1 MSTLH
6 CTRSPIRILRE
17 PLRRIGFW
25 TDQSLE
31 YQSQLF
37 TFVDH
42 SSISNAKL
50 LEKAWVTEVTKSL
63 MWQLQISR
71 NHIQLLAVVFS
82 KNWGAAIKWSTY
94 LELPSYET
102 SLMSWSPSTPIRSHS
117 LIVQSSSP
125 FCCSVFFE
133 KWLWWV
139 TSKLKFWSKKK
150 RLSFFISFLALLLL
164 SHHYFTYNC
173 WLDGLRLL
181 HWLPRIVKYLLLVL
195 WIQFARESVFGTR
208 EVSPTLLNF
217 LRQNRSNPIRVYSKN
232 EGTFRATFSRE
243 SIICQYSWKYSNLL
257 EQCET

>member
-1 MSTLH
+1 MINLSWATIIRDFTHVLKPVNAHSIAFSHCAEFFTILLLRVFWKVTLM
-6 CTRSPIRILRE
+6 
-17 PLRRIGFW
+17 GNF
-25 TDQSLE
+25 Q
-31 YQSQLF
+31 
-37 TFVDH
+37 
-42 SSISNAKL
+42 
-50 LEKAWVTEVTKSL
+50 TK
-63 MWQLQISR
+63 
-71 NHIQLLAVVFS
+71 V
-82 KNWGAAIKWSTY
+82 
-94 LELPSYET
+94 
-102 SLMSWSPSTPIRSHS
+102 
-117 LIVQSSSP
+117 
-125 FCCSVFFE
+125 
-133 KWLWWV
+133 
-139 TSKLKFWSKKK
+139 LKQKKI

-208 EVSPTLLNF
+208 EVFPTLLNF

>member
-150 RLSFFISFLALLLL
+150 SDCRFL
-164 SHHYFTYNC
+164 
-173 WLDGLRLL
+173 
-181 HWLPRIVKYLLLVL
+181 
-195 WIQFARESVFGTR
+195 SVFWRCYFWAITILLIIVDLTALDSYTDCQELWNTSYWFFEFSLQGNQFLGQGRCLPLCWIFFDRIEATR
-208 EVSPTLLNF
+208 
-217 LRQNRSNPIRVYSKN
+217 
-232 EGTFRATFSRE
+232 
-243 SIICQYSWKYSNLL
+243 
-257 EQCET
+257 